1 METIKNEGNSEK
13 NLKTISSIITVIAIV
28 IGVWYFYGGGVE
40 SGVASDEIKQYEI
53 SIKNNDHVNAS
64 VHAGVAAQAYL
75 QAGDEA
81 NYKKWQKIADQ
92 EQDKI
97 TLE

>member
-1 METIKNEGNSEK
+1 METEK
-13 NLKTISSIITVIAIV
+13 KEEKGGKLITSIITIIAV
-28 IGVWYFYGGGVE
+28 GIGIWYFYGGGVE
-40 SGVASDEIKQYEI
+40 TEVASDEIKQYEI
-53 SIKNNDHVNAS
+53 AVKNNDHVNAS

-92 EQDKI
+92 EQDRI
-97 TLE
+97 VVE

>member
-1 METIKNEGNSEK
+1 MENEKKVDNTTQST
-13 NLKTISSIITVIAIV
+13 KTITSIITVIAIG
-28 IGVWYFYGGGVE
+28 IGIWYFYGGGVE
-40 SGVASDEIKQYEI
+40 SEVASDEIKQYEI
-53 SIKNNDHVNAS
+53 SVKNNDHVNAS

-92 EQDKI
+92 EQEKI